1 MILFKT
7 LIVGTPKNRLAE
19 AVLTSTY
26 NPCFGAKIRKI
37 STFLAKKNQF
47 LKLKN
52 SLFIAWAS
60 FRNVVSDSLSPVFF
74 FFFFFF
80 FVVVVVV
87 VVLLDIFRSPNVKYV

>member
-37 STFLAKKNQF
+37 GILQLYIPQFYSIKVGYEGVLSHGHVFLMRMMPQ
-47 LKLKN
+47 LDCL
-52 SLFIAWAS
+52 
-60 FRNVVSDSLSPVFF
+60 PV
-74 FFFFFF
+74 
-80 FVVVVVV
+80 
-87 VVLLDIFRSPNVKYV
+87 